1 MRRTRRHGIIAITIV
16 GLAAAAV
23 VVPGSV
29 NAVETDMSIST
40 TAIDFG
46 QVNVGSSAQA
56 SVTLTNTG
64 GDPFGPINI
73 FGGAPPTA
81 EFNASQN
88 CQATTLPAGGS
99 CNVNYSFSP
108 GAAGTFNDTSS
119 FTISETN
126 SQADGED
133 FSVTLTGVG
142 YDPNATTTTTSTT
155 TTTTATTTTTT
166 TPTQTTAASASPD
179 DDDDEQPGTTT
190 GAATTTTTTT
200 LLERLP
206 LTGVRTYVLRPAL
219 VVKVD
224 NVDAEPQSGLNQ
236 ADVVFEEI
244 VEGRA
249 TRFAAVFNSMEAD
262 PVGPIR
268 SGRTQDVNLLLSLND
283 PAIAYSGANAEV
295 NNALQAAGF
304 ELLGE
309 GTPGFFRRDDLP
321 APHNLYANLS
331 ELFPQLVSSGN
342 AVPIFD
348 YVEPGIE
355 VTGTPVTF
363 AEMTVGDY
371 PVRWDWNA
379 GRDVFLRSQLGSPH
393 ELTDGQASADTVV
406 VLVLGYGTSPAGGGP
421 EAQTLGTGRAV
432 VYSDGLKVEG
442 TWTRQNPTDPFSLEA
457 NGQPILLAP
466 GRTWVELVD
475 DSNNLTDG

>member
-1 MRRTRRHGIIAITIV
+1 MSDQTCRVRTAVIAV
-16 GLAAAAV
+16 GLATATVLVA
-23 VVPGSV
+23 PLSV
-29 NAVETDMSIST
+29 DAVETDIAIDT

-46 QVNVGSSAQA
+46 IVNVGASGSR

-88 CQATTLPAGGS
+88 CQGVTLSAGGS
-99 CNVNYSFSP
+99 CNVTYTFSP
-108 GAAGTFNDTSS
+108 GSAGTFNDTSS
-119 FTISETN
+119 FTISETA
-126 SQADGED
+126 SQSDGEN
-133 FSVTLTGVG
+133 FTVSLTGSG
-142 YDPNATTTTTSTT
+142 FDPTATTSSSTSTTSTSTTSTT
-155 TTTTATTTTTT
+155 TSTPAATTDPSGTAAPGATVPAPS
-166 TPTQTTAASASPD
+166 PTLTTAA
-179 DDDDEQPGTTT
+179 TTNT
-190 GAATTTTTTT
+190 QA
-200 LLERLP
+200 LLEILP
-206 LTGVRTYVLRPAL
+206 LTGVVTPRPAL
-219 VVKVD
+219 VVKID

-236 ADVVFEEI
+236 ADIVFEEI
-244 VEGRA
+244 VEGGA
-249 TRFAAVFNSMEAD
+249 TRFAAVFNSTEPD

-295 NNALQAAGF
+295 NGALQAAGF

-342 AVPIFD
+342 AVAVFE
-348 YVEPGIE
+348 YAAPGAD
-355 VTGTPVTF
+355 VAGTPVTF
-363 AEMTVGDY
+363 VEMMVGSYD
-371 PVRWDWNA
+371 VRWAWDANL
-379 GRDVFLRSQLGSPH
+379 GLFLRSQLGSPH
-393 ELTDGQASADTVV
+393 ELTDGQASATNVV
-406 VLVLGYGTSPAGGGP
+406 VLVVDPA
-421 EAQTLGTGRAV
+421 QQMLGTGPAV
-432 VYSDGLKVEG
+432 VYTRGSKTEG
-442 TWTRQNPTDPFSLEA
+442 TWTHQSPTDPFSLEA

-475 DSNNLTDG
+475 LQHNLVDG